1 MQKIRGINEWVDFL
15 SQVEIPVLRQTSR
28 ELAALQA
35 DEDALSAR
43 DVAHVIKV
51 DPLMSIKLLRYL
63 QGHKHR
69 SQEHEVVEIEQ
80 ALIMLGLNTFY
91 AKVSAQPLVDTLL
104 VGHKEALVCLLHVVQ
119 RSRKASEYA
128 MDWAVYL
135 RDLHFE
141 EIRMV
146 TLLHDIAELLL
157 WCFAPAEMWKVYL
170 MQQQDK
176 TLRSHTAQ
184 QQILGFEI
192 TELQIA
198 LTKKWHLPELL
209 LTLLQGEDADAA
221 QPRVRNVALAV
232 NLARHSSHGWNDAA
246 LPDDYQEIAA
256 LLHVQ
261 PEQVL
266 TMLGVGAKKIALRA

>member
-28 ELAALQA
+28 ELASLQA
-35 DEDALSAR
+35 NEDALSAR
-43 DVAHVIKV
+43 NVAHVIKV

-69 SQEHEVVEIEQ
+69 VQEHEVVEIEQ

-91 AKVSAQPLVDTLL
+91 SKVPAQPMVDTLL
-104 VGHKEALVCLLHVVQ
+104 AGHKEALVCLLHVVQ
-119 RSRKASEYA
+119 RSRRASEYA

-157 WCFAPAEMWKVYL
+157 WCFAPTEMWKIHL

-192 TELQIA
+192 IELQIA

-232 NLARHSSHGWNDAA
+232 NLARHLSHGWNDAA
-246 LPDDYQEIAA
+246 LPDDYQEISA

-266 TMLGVGAKKIALRA
+266 NMLGVGTKKIALSI

>member
-1 MQKIRGINEWVDFL
+1 VQKTRGVREWVDFL
-15 SQVEIPVLRQTSR
+15 SQVELPVLRQTSR
-28 ELAALQA
+28 ELATLQV

-43 DVAHVIKV
+43 NVAHVIKV

-69 SQEHEVVEIEQ
+69 AQEHEVVEIEQ

-91 AKVSAQPLVDTLL
+91 SKVSAQPLVDTLL
-104 VGHKEALVCLLHVVQ
+104 AGHKEALVCLLHVVQ
-119 RSRKASEYA
+119 RSRRASEYA

-141 EIRMV
+141 EVRMAAM
-146 TLLHDIAELLL
+146 LHDIAELLL
-157 WCFAPAEMWKVYL
+157 WCFAPAEMFKIHR

-176 TLRSHTAQ
+176 SLRSHAVQ

-192 TELQIA
+192 IELQIA
-198 LTKKWHLPELL
+198 LTQKWQLPKLL
-209 LTLLQGEDADAA
+209 LTLLQSEDAGITE
-221 QPRVRNVALAV
+221 PRVRNIALAV

-256 LLHVQ
+256 LLNIQ
-261 PEQVL
+261 PERVL
-266 TMLGVGAKKIALRA
+266 NMLGLGAKKIALNV